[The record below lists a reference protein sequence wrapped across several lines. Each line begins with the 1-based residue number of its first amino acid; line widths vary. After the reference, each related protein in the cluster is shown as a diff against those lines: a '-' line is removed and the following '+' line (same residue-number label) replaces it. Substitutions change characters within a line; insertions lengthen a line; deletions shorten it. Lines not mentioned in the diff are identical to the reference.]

1 MLAIFITLIIVIIFL
16 FVINIFCHLGQVI
29 PVEIIFRSLT
39 APCLDKEHKIFECK
53 SLKVTWLSSPIE
65 IGHRPHIP
73 NRKDAWECLKEIY
86 DCLKGTRKVSP
97 AKGNLECLFLT
108 HRSIWSS
115 KGDSVVLRRPCKDTL
130 QTADPQPRLSL
141 FFVK

>member
-53 SLKVTWLSSPIE
+53 SLKVT
-65 IGHRPHIP
+65 
-73 NRKDAWECLKEIY
+73 
-86 DCLKGTRKVSP
+86 
-97 AKGNLECLFLT
+97 
-108 HRSIWSS
+108 
-115 KGDSVVLRRPCKDTL
+115 
-130 QTADPQPRLSL
+130 
-141 FFVK
+141 